1 MYSKKV
7 VWIYRFVSFRFYFL
21 AAAKYKYIAESSLC
35 KTEAECQL
43 VYFLMRSLN
52 KKTWAV
58 LSQRTEDKC
67 DDTPNQQET

>member
-35 KTEAECQL
+35 
-43 VYFLMRSLN
+43 
-52 KKTWAV
+52 
-58 LSQRTEDKC
+58 
-67 DDTPNQQET
+67 